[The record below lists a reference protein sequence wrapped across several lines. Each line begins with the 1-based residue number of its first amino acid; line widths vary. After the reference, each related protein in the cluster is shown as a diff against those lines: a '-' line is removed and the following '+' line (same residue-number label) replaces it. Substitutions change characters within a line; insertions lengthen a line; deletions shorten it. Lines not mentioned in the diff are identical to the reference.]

1 MNTRNGL
8 TFRSVLIAIA
18 LMVAM
23 GVWIQYAEF
32 YTKVTGV
39 SDGSGVF
46 VAFMLVLLLG
56 HYTVR
61 NWRWARLDRS
71 EVLVVYSMLM
81 VGVPVMAFGVMHF
94 LLPVLTGESY
104 AAHID
109 NSKYHRE
116 IIKTLPS
123 WFAVTDADAVK
134 TFWRGAEGTPVPEGL
149 LARIGF
155 YLRGGVPWEHW
166 YRPMLLAWLP
176 LLTSLFVAM
185 LCVAAFLRKQWEEAE
200 RLPFPQT
207 AMPLAILDAG
217 PANRGRLWDGYIR
230 NKIFWIGVAVPVLLS
245 GVNGLHHYYP
255 AIPEIRT
262 TLRLSEIITEKP
274 WSAMTLYSNFSV
286 SPLLVGLACLITFE
300 VGFSFVFFYMVTR
313 LELLWAELLGL
324 SGFKGKSQFWATG
337 TLPFFEEQSIGAA
350 VSFAV
355 VALWMA
361 RRHLGAKVRSIRAP
375 AAGEDDEP
383 VSSLGALTGIGVSA
397 AVFVV
402 ILAFARMNAF
412 LAAFVFAM
420 YLCIAI
426 CIAKVRAEAAV
437 PIGLGSA
444 PYTDSIF
451 FVFGGTTM
459 IGISSLSVFN
469 HFYLMCPGVMLVLM
483 AVQMESFRMCEA
495 TGLRRK
501 AMTKAL
507 VIAFVAAFVIG
518 TYTTLTICYRYGMD
532 KMTSYPCFAGK
543 FAVSQLGYDMQTPV
557 GTDWVKIGAM
567 GFGAVIVAVLT
578 FLRYTVMSWP
588 LHPAGYFMS
597 VSRASSFWSSAL
609 IALAIKW
616 ALLKWGGLR
625 TWEKA
630 YPAFIGL
637 IFGDLA
643 MRAFWAL
650 IATIGL
656 LKQGQA
662 GFMG

>member
-300 VGFSFVFFYMVTR
+300 VG
-313 LELLWAELLGL
+313 
-324 SGFKGKSQFWATG
+324 
-337 TLPFFEEQSIGAA
+337 
-350 VSFAV
+350 
-355 VALWMA
+355 
-361 RRHLGAKVRSIRAP
+361 
-375 AAGEDDEP
+375 
-383 VSSLGALTGIGVSA
+383 
-397 AVFVV
+397 
-402 ILAFARMNAF
+402 
-412 LAAFVFAM
+412 
-420 YLCIAI
+420 
-426 CIAKVRAEAAV
+426 
-437 PIGLGSA
+437 
-444 PYTDSIF
+444 
-451 FVFGGTTM
+451 
-459 IGISSLSVFN
+459 
-469 HFYLMCPGVMLVLM
+469 
-483 AVQMESFRMCEA
+483 
-495 TGLRRK
+495 
-501 AMTKAL
+501 
-507 VIAFVAAFVIG
+507 
-518 TYTTLTICYRYGMD
+518 
-532 KMTSYPCFAGK
+532 
-543 FAVSQLGYDMQTPV
+543 
-557 GTDWVKIGAM
+557 
-567 GFGAVIVAVLT
+567 
-578 FLRYTVMSWP
+578 
-588 LHPAGYFMS
+588 
-597 VSRASSFWSSAL
+597 
-609 IALAIKW
+609 
-616 ALLKWGGLR
+616 
-625 TWEKA
+625 
-630 YPAFIGL
+630 
-637 IFGDLA
+637 
-643 MRAFWAL
+643 
-650 IATIGL
+650 
-656 LKQGQA
+656 
-662 GFMG
+662 

>member
-1 MNTRNGL
+1 MDDKKGL

-18 LMVAM
+18 LMVAL
-23 GVWIQYAEF
+23 GVWAQYAEF

-46 VAFMLVLLLG
+46 VAFMLVLLVG
-56 HYTVR
+56 HHLVR

-94 LLPVLTGESY
+94 LLPVLTGTGYSAY
-104 AAHID
+104 ID
-109 NSKYHRE
+109 NNKYHRE

-123 WFAVTDADAVK
+123 WFAVTDVKAVEA
-134 TFWRGAEGTPVPEGL
+134 FWRGAEGTPTPDGL
-149 LARIGF
+149 LDRIAF

-166 YRPMLLAWLP
+166 WKPMLLAWLP

-185 LCVAAFLRKQWEEAE
+185 LCVAALLRKQWEEAE

-217 PANRGRLWDGYIR
+217 PASRGRLWDGYIR
-230 NKIFWIGVAVPVLLS
+230 NRIFWVGVAVPAVLS
-245 GVNGLHHYYP
+245 GVNGLHHYFP
-255 AIPEIRT
+255 AVPEIRT

-286 SPLLVGLACLITFE
+286 SPLLVGLAFLITFE

-355 VALWMA
+355 VVLWMA
-361 RRHLGAKVRSIRAP
+361 RRHLGAKVRGIRSP
-375 AAGEDDEP
+375 AAGEADEP
-383 VSSLGALTGIGVSA
+383 VSSRSSFAGVGLSA
-397 AVFVV
+397 AVFIG
-402 ILAFARMNAF
+402 ILAFARMNVF
-412 LAAFVFAM
+412 MAAFVFALYM
-420 YLCIAI
+420 CFAI

-437 PIGLGSA
+437 PHGLGAA
-444 PYTDSIF
+444 PYADSIF
-451 FVFGGTTM
+451 FIFGGTTL
-459 IGISSLSVFN
+459 IGISSLSAFN
-469 HFYLMCPGVMLVLM
+469 HFYVMCPGVMLLLM
-483 AVQMESFRMCEA
+483 ALQMESFRMCEA

-501 AMTKAL
+501 AMAQAL
-507 VIAFVAAFVIG
+507 LIAFVAAFVIG
-518 TYTTLTICYRYGMD
+518 GYATLTICYRYGMD

-543 FAVSQLGYDMQTPV
+543 FAVSQLAYDVQTPV

-588 LHPAGYFMS
+588 LHPAGYFLS
-597 VSRASSFWSSAL
+597 ISRASGFWSSAL

-616 ALLKWGGLR
+616 MLLKWGGLR

-643 MRAFWAL
+643 MRAFWAGV
-650 IATIGL
+650 ATIGL
-656 LKQGQA
+656 LRQGQA